1 LEDFLPSATVS
12 YFQGF
17 GEAAAGGH
25 ENVQT
30 AVTQI
35 AEPHTGKQKTNFDKN
50 LIFMSQQNC

>member
-1 LEDFLPSATVS
+1 V

-17 GEAAAGGH
+17 GEAAASGH

-35 AEPHTGKQKTNFDKN
+35 TEPHTGKQKTTFHK
-50 LIFMSQQNC
+50 I

>member
-1 LEDFLPSATVS
+1 V

-35 AEPHTGKQKTNFDKN
+35 PEPHTGKQKTKFHK
-50 LIFMSQQNC
+50 I

>member
-1 LEDFLPSATVS
+1 V
-12 YFQGF
+12 YCQGF

-35 AEPHTGKQKTNFDKN
+35 TEPHTGKQNTNFHK
-50 LIFMSQQNC
+50 I